1 MLKFKVFV
9 CTSLIAGLAIWGY
22 MMEYR
27 PVVTELLLLTT
38 GWFGMISLIHG
49 SGLIR
54 GVIVRKESITNQLN
68 RSIGL
73 LRLAELRFLTL
84 SMVIFSFICYF
95 PVEPHWIL
103 LGHGCWWAMIFFR
116 NYIGPLLSRWWGP
129 ID

>member
-73 LRLAELRFLTL
+73 LRLAELRLLTL

-95 PVEPHWIL
+95 TVEPHWIL
-103 LGHGCWWAMIFFR
+103 LVHGCWWAMIFFR
-116 NYIGPLLSRWWGP
+116 NYIGPLLSGWWGP

>member
-27 PVVTELLLLTT
+27 TVVTELLLLTT
-38 GWFGMISLIHG
+38 GWFVMISLIHG
-49 SGLIR
+49 SGLMR
-54 GVIVRKESITNQLN
+54 GFIVRKDSITNQLN

-95 PVEPHWIL
+95 TVEPHWIL
-103 LGHGCWWAMIFFR
+103 LVHGCWWAMIFFR
-116 NYIGPLLSRWWGP
+116 NYIVPLLSRWWGP

>member
-27 PVVTELLLLTT
+27 PVVTELLLLTA

-49 SGLIR
+49 SGLIQ
-54 GVIVRKESITNQLN
+54 GVIVRKESITNQIN

-73 LRLAELRFLTL
+73 LRLVELRFLTL

-95 PVEPHWIL
+95 TVEQHWIL
-103 LGHGCWWAMIFFR
+103 FVHGCWWAMIFFR

>member
-9 CTSLIAGLAIWGY
+9 CTSLIAGLATWGY
-22 MMEYR
+22 MREYR
-27 PVVTELLLLTT
+27 TAVTELLLLTT
-38 GWFGMISLIHG
+38 GWFVMISLIHG
-49 SGLIR
+49 LGLMHS
-54 GVIVRKESITNQLN
+54 VMVRKESIKNQLN

-95 PVEPHWIL
+95 TIEPHWIL
-103 LGHGCWWAMIFFR
+103 LVHACWWSMIFFR
-116 NYIGPLLSRWWGP
+116 NYVAPLLSRWWGP